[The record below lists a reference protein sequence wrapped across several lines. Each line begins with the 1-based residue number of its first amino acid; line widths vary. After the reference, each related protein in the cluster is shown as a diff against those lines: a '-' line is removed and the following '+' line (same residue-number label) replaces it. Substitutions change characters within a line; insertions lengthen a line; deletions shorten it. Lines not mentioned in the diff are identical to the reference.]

1 MIWFEYWPMAIP
13 PRPGPWKGVT
23 VMVTIQ
29 LTLPD
34 VYVYTCEKTGLS
46 TNIDCKKTP
55 VESHLAAWTIGVREK
70 FDNCHASE
78 TLKKYNDGVVPV
90 KDSAEHKRAW
100 NARIPAVKKILADYL
115 VAWYAG
121 NPGRP
126 ARDRKST
133 RLNSSHL
140 GISYAVFC
148 LKKK

>member
-1 MIWFEYWPMAIP
+1 
-13 PRPGPWKGVT
+13 
-23 VMVTIQ
+23 MVTIQ

-126 ARDRKST
+126 ARTVDPLAGRA
-133 RLNSSHL
+133 R
-140 GISYAVFC
+140 AVAEKAA
-148 LKKK
+148 LSDDEIVAAVAAAAAAKLAKAA